1 MATRIYRPTA
11 TASLGGMS
19 YPVESFEIRLRPNSF
34 AQASVTFTSNE
45 KNGGRFSKE
54 EAVSICKQLQSKV
67 LAGGAKASLR
77 FTSGAAGTSFNGT
90 LTGCN
95 STATARGGLRLSGS
109 ILAEDA
115 AICSFDSACLIKIS
129 NDGLNE
135 LTKKSVEAAN
145 KLQINTTR
153 SGAYAILAT
162 EKGGDS
168 LSERL
173 QALLDIAIKYARKY
187 PPADEKA
194 ASAIN
199 SSISRY
205 NVVKQLLQRSHG
217 TSKLFNG
224 KYTLSTP
231 QENIAF
237 NSALE
242 NLLFR
247 GEGAN
252 FWEKLQIM
260 FTELNMLYC
269 PNISGRGRI
278 MNQDFDPASGGDAI
292 SGSNVTMVGTESS
305 LLGIPVEPAN
315 QVSMEIPLDK
325 MVKTPN
331 KISIVYPESPDPS
344 GGSTTKLAP
353 KSFFAAVRG
362 SVRVSGISAGRLA
375 SRVGMKPSS
384 KQVDKEA
391 DKLLKNIVKAGTA
404 LCRNTYYFLK
414 YSNSKARAEVYY
426 SGGNVYAG
434 SRVSIAGF
442 KGVLSLLSISGGST
456 TGVKCSALLSGV
468 VL

>member
-11 TASLGGMS
+11 SASLGGMS
-19 YPVESFEIRLRPNSF
+19 YPVESFNIRLRPNAF

-45 KNGGRFSKE
+45 RNGGRFSKE
-54 EAVSICKQLQSKV
+54 EAVSICKQLQAKV
-67 LAGGAKASLR
+67 LAGGSKASLR

-95 STATARGGLRLSGS
+95 STAAANGGLSLTGM

-115 AICSFDSACLIKIS
+115 AICAFSPACLIKI
-129 NDGLNE
+129 NADGMKELN
-135 LTKKSVEAAN
+135 KKSTEAVN
-145 KLQINTTR
+145 KLQINATR

-173 QALLDIAIKYARKY
+173 QSLLDIAIKYARKY
-187 PPADEKA
+187 PA
-194 ASAIN
+194 AEEAAAIN
-199 SSISRY
+199 SAISRY
-205 NVVKQLLQRSHG
+205 NAVKQLLQRSHG

-231 QENIAF
+231 QENVAF

-269 PNISGRGRI
+269 PNISGKGRI
-278 MNQDFDPASGGDAI
+278 MNQDFDPASGGDSIA
-292 SGSNVTMVGTESS
+292 GSNVTMVGTESS
-305 LLGIPVEPAN
+305 LLGISVEPAS
-315 QVSMEIPLDK
+315 QVFMNIPLDK
-325 MVKTPN
+325 MQESST
-331 KISIVYPESPDPS
+331 ISIAYPESPDPS
-344 GGSTTKLAP
+344 GGSSTTLAP

-362 SVRVSGISAGRLA
+362 SVKVSGISAGRLK
-375 SRVGMKPSS
+375 SREGMKPGA

-391 DKLLKNIVKAGTA
+391 DKLLKNIKKAGKA

-414 YSNSKARAEVYY
+414 YNNSKARAEVYY
-426 SGGNVYAG
+426 AGGNVYAG

-442 KGVLSLLSISGGST
+442 KGVLSELRIQGGST
-456 TGVKCSALLSGV
+456 SGVKCSALLSGV

>member
-11 TASLGGMS
+11 TANLGGMS
-19 YPVESFEIRLRPNSF
+19 YPVERFEIRLRPNSF
-34 AQASVTFTSNE
+34 AQATVTFTSNE

-54 EAVSICKQLQSKV
+54 EAISICKQLQSKV
-67 LAGGAKASLR
+67 LAGGATASLR

-95 STATARGGLRLSGS
+95 SIAAASGGLRLSGS

-129 NDGLNE
+129 DDGLNE

-187 PPADEKA
+187 PPADGEA

-205 NVVKQLLQRSHG
+205 NVVKQFLQRSHG

-231 QENIAF
+231 QENVAF

-269 PNISGRGRI
+269 PNISGEGRI
-278 MNQDFDPASGGDAI
+278 MNQDFDPSSGGDTI

-305 LLGIPVEPAN
+305 LLGIPVEPAC
-315 QVSMEIPLDK
+315 QVSMEILLDK
-325 MVKTPN
+325 MKDTPN

-344 GGSTTKLAP
+344 GGSKTTLAP

-362 SVRVSGISAGRLA
+362 SVKVSGISAGRLK
-375 SRVGMKPSS
+375 SRVGMKPNA

-391 DKLLKNIVKAGTA
+391 DKLLKNIVKAGEA

-414 YSNSKARAEVYY
+414 YSNSRAKAEVYY

-442 KGVLSLLSISGGST
+442 KGVLSLLRISGGST
-456 TGVKCSALLSGV
+456 MGVKCSALLSGV